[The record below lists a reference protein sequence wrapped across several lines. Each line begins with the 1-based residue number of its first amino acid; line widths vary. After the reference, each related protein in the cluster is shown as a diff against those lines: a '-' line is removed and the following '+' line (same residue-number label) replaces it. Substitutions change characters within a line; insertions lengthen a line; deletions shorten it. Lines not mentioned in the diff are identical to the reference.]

1 MQIFPNNA
9 HAISAKVNSKIA
21 PYGGYSKMSG
31 IVRRIDTLGR
41 LVIPKEMRAVLG
53 IKPNDPV
60 NFFLEQDKVI
70 VTKYSEDRVEQAL
83 RLCGEE
89 IERAISNRTICVV
102 DDKYVYGVLGDET
115 VSAAVAKLA
124 GRYAKN
130 IEELPIK
137 YGDTVSKVNYTPIEL
152 KGISCGII
160 APINAEQTV
169 SLVARVVSAVLD

>member
-1 MQIFPNNA
+1 
-9 HAISAKVNSKIA
+9 
-21 PYGGYSKMSG
+21 MSG

-83 RLCGEE
+83 RVCGEE

-169 SLVARVVSAVLD
+169 NLVTKVVSAVLD